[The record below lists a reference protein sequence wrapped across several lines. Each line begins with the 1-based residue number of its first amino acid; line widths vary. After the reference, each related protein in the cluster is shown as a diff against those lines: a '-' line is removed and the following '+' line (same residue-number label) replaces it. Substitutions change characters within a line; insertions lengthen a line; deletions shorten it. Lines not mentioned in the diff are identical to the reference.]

1 MPEIQL
7 EITNEVGLHARPAA
21 LFVQTANKFKCE
33 IMVRNG
39 ETIANAKSILDVLT
53 LGAGK
58 GAVITVT
65 AEGEDAEQALA
76 ALQQLN
82 ARNFEELA

>member
-82 ARNFEELA
+82 ARNFEEQA